1 MKFTVD
7 LTQCENHGQCTIA
20 APDVFSLDD
29 SGLLSF
35 RAVAEDRYVSGE
47 LTDEEAGSAG
57 VAVDMCPMQAIG
69 LVD

>member
-20 APDVFSLDD
+20 APNLFALNDA
-29 SGLLSF
+29 GELSF
-35 RAVAEDRYVSGE
+35 RDETDGVYTSAE
-47 LTDEEAGSAG
+47 LTAAEAAEAAP
-57 VAVDMCPMQAIG
+57 AVDVCPMQAIT